1 MVNEEARR
9 IVLKR
14 KLRRLIRDAEILL
27 LYAPHTLAEH
37 HEASELKIEKIKFQ
51 LELNSLLYDE
61 AKDAGER
68 KRIEEEKKALQ
79 ASLADELQNGLELI
93 GWLVEDFK
101 RYGMNDRA
109 EELEI
114 LRDVRESELE
124 EIRGKEEAKTDLSS

>member
-37 HEASELKIEKIKFQ
+37 HEASELEIEKIKFQ

>member
-1 MVNEEARR
+1 MIFMANEEAKR

-27 LYAPHTLAEH
+27 LYTPHTLAEH

-61 AKDAGER
+61 ANDADER
-68 KRIEEEKKALQ
+68 KRLEEEEKALE
-79 ASLADELQNGLELI
+79 ASLADELQNGLEVL

-101 RYGMNDRA
+101 RYGINDRA

-114 LRDVRESELE
+114 LQDVRESELE
-124 EIRGKEEAKTDLSS
+124 ELTGKEEAKAD